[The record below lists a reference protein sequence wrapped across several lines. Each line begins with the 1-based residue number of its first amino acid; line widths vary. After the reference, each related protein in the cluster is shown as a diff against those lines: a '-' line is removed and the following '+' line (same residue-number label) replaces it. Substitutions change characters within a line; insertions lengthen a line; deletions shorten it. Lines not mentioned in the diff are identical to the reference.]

1 MPKLYNLARM
11 TSATAG
17 TGTLTLGTAVSGY
30 LTFANAGVQNGDL
43 VFYGIKDGANSEVG
57 YGTYTSS
64 GTTLSRNVIKSTN
77 SNALI
82 SCSGSEEIYITALA
96 SDGGDL
102 LPGFDHPMHGFNSL
116 LNLQINATVAS
127 NILTV
132 AVKTNTGVDPSNSN
146 PILIPFRD
154 PTIGNGGPIW
164 RAATAANSIATV
176 VGAHFGISGA
186 NTPFRLWVC
195 LFDNAGG
202 LGLALFQSVSGGATP
217 TGITTIN
224 EAAPAS
230 TTAMSASATSA
241 GVFYTA
247 AGVTLTT
254 KSFRVLGY
262 LEFSS
267 GMATPGS
274 YASAPTAIQ
283 LYSPGV
289 ALPGEYTGNMKWS
302 TTNTN
307 MTVTTANTWQATA
320 LTASITLSSAM
331 NAVEFVFQCCGL
343 LQTVGGQDWYTMV
356 RGSTQVGPVISI
368 GCNQISSAAPRICA
382 VIPPWL
388 DFPGTT
394 SATTYTVQGT
404 SNSTSSYLVFN
415 EAITYTRSSSAI
427 WKEVMV

>member
-176 VGAHFGISGA
+176 VGAHFGISVA

-195 LFDNAGG
+195 MFDNAGG

-247 AGVTLTT
+247 AGVTLTS

-283 LYSPGV
+283 LYSPGI
-289 ALPGEYTGNMKWS
+289 ALPGEYTGNMKWAS
-302 TTNTN
+302 TSTNN
-307 MTVTTANTWQATA
+307 VVATANTWQSTGMSVTMA
-320 LTASITLSSAM
+320 LASAM
-331 NAVEFVFQCCGL
+331 NAVEFVFQCGGL
-343 LQTVGGQDWYTMV
+343 LQAAGGSDWYAMF
-356 RGSTQVGPVISI
+356 RGATQIGPVPSV
-368 GCNQISSAAPRICA
+368 GCNLANSAGPRTTATCGPA
-382 VIPPWL
+382 L

-394 SATTYTVQGT
+394 SPTYTVQGT
-404 SNSTSSYLVFN
+404 SNSTSSYIIYN
-415 EAITYTRSSSAI
+415 ESSGGVTRSSSAI